1 MGELTSIPISRGGIT
16 INHLLFADDNLLFC
30 RANNREWEQIQ
41 RLLTCYEASSGQKI
55 NREKTSIFFSRNTKM
70 EARAQILNVAGVPS
84 TQQYERYI
92 GLPALIGRL
101 KISTFNGTIGRIW
114 SKINGWKENFLSH
127 ADKEILLKAVIQV
140 IPTYT
145 MSVFQLPKMLSRDIN
160 FPSWQSFGGDTKK
173 MSTKFLR

>member
-1 MGELTSIPISRGGIT
+1 
-16 INHLLFADDNLLFC
+16 
-30 RANNREWEQIQ
+30 
-41 RLLTCYEASSGQKI
+41 
-55 NREKTSIFFSRNTKM
+55 M